1 MSNVRPYLDH
11 ILDECKFLRE
21 RSEGIGFEDFNSDAV
36 LKRAIVRSLE
46 IIGEAVKK
54 VPQEFRNKYPDVP
67 WKEMAGMR
75 DRLIHEYFGV
85 NYKIVWKTVK
95 EELPRLEKRIKE
107 IVKEIEG

>member
-21 RSEGIGFEDFNSDAV
+21 RSEGIGFEDFNSDEV

-54 VPQEFRNKYPDVP
+54 IPQ
-67 WKEMAGMR
+67 
-75 DRLIHEYFGV
+75 
-85 NYKIVWKTVK
+85 
-95 EELPRLEKRIKE
+95 
-107 IVKEIEG
+107 